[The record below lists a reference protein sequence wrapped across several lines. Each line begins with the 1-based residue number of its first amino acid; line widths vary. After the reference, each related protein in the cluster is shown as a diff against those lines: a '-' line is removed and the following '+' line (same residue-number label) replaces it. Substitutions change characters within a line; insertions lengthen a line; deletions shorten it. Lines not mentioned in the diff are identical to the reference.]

1 MGVRLMNLAAG
12 DSVVGLARNAES
24 LAEGDAE
31 AADEDDDQDIPA
43 DSAEQAEPSDLADL
57 VEDVDLPDLGEEDE
71 GDAE

>member
-31 AADEDDDQDIPA
+31 AADEESDQGL
-43 DSAEQAEPSDLADL
+43 SEDLADL
-57 VEDVDLPDLGEEDE
+57 TDEADAADLSDPEDGNGRE
-71 GDAE
+71 AE